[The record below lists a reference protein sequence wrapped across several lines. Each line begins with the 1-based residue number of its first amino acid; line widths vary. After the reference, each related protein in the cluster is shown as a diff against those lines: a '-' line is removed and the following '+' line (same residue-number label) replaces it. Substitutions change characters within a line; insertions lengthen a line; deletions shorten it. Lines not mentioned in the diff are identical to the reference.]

1 MLVTALLNLAVGLLA
16 TILVFTDTL
25 RRDLPPRTQVG
36 WIGFVAAVSIGGSL
50 TVALADDVLFQ
61 LWTAGSDP
69 VIAVTPLQLLT
80 GVVIAG
86 LALSTLAVLTYGV
99 GSRYGPLA
107 AA

>member
-1 MLVTALLNLAVGLLA
+1 MLVTALLNLTVGLLA
-16 TILVFTDTL
+16 TILVAVDAL
-25 RRDLPPRTQVG
+25 RRGLSRRTQAG
-36 WIGFVAAVSIGGSL
+36 RLGFVAAVSIGGSL
-50 TVALADDVLFQ
+50 TVALADDALFR
-61 LWTAGSDP
+61 LWTTGNDP

-86 LALSTLAVLTYGV
+86 LTLSTVAVLTYGV